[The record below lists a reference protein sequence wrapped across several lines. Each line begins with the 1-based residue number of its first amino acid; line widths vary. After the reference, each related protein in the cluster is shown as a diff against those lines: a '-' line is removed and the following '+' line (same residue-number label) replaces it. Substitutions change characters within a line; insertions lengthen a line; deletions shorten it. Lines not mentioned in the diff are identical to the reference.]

1 MKEALIRS
9 PEVFGDLKIKKEEER
24 NLLEF
29 TIYYFMVSGLQFIVL
44 WCLVKLKE
52 VIALL
57 TSFIKFILKLSWGF
71 FSYENVL
78 PIL

>member
-1 MKEALIRS
+1 M
-9 PEVFGDLKIKKEEER
+9 KKEEER

-44 WCLVKLKE
+44 WCLFEGLKE

-57 TSFIKFILKLSWGF
+57 TSFIKLILKLSWGF

-78 PIL
+78 HIL